1 MMINRIIYWIWRGQS
16 RNKVED
22 GSEKTRE
29 KNSYWIFWMKSFFSD
44 LKKES
49 SRNMLSKPWF
59 DPKEITVVFV
69 LGRPGSG
76 KGTQCAQLVR
86 DYDFV
91 HLSAGD
97 LLRQEQARPGSG
109 YANMIQQSMQNG
121 QIVPMHVTISLLK
134 NEMIQSVTRGKKR
147 FLIDGF
153 PRKIDQMLAFEK
165 NVCPCQ
171 FTLDFHCS
179 ESILIERLLARGR
192 RDDNID
198 TIQKRFKTHQ
208 ELTVPVIE
216 YMEKQGKL
224 VRVTCENSI
233 ESTYQE
239 TLDQI
244 RPFLKLS

>member
-1 MMINRIIYWIWRGQS
+1 
-16 RNKVED
+16 
-22 GSEKTRE
+22 
-29 KNSYWIFWMKSFFSD
+29 
-44 LKKES
+44 
-49 SRNMLSKPWF
+49 MLSKPWF

-97 LLRQEQARPGSG
+97 LLRQEQARPGLF
-109 YANMIQQSMQNG
+109 Q
-121 QIVPMHVTISLLK
+121 L
-134 NEMIQSVTRGKKR
+134 TRGKKR